1 MVNSVITNILTQNG
15 RALVKADSSSHLSG
29 FFREAKLI
37 RKRNFV
43 CSVCSYLPTEL
54 CLFFLTTWPLASM
67 FSYPLQRR
75 I

>member
-54 CLFFLTTWPLASM
+54 GTTWPLASM
-67 FSYPLQRR
+67 FSYPLQKRT
-75 I
+75 